1 MDRGAR
7 QAIVHGVT
15 QSQTCEVTYLGLLR
29 ARHGAQKFTDCASV
43 YTSVSTANSRFTEV
57 I

>member
-1 MDRGAR
+1 MDRGAW
-7 QAIVHGVT
+7 QATVHGVT
-15 QSQTCEVTYLGLLR
+15 QSQTCEATYLGLLR
-29 ARHGAQKFTDCASV
+29 ARHRAQKFTDCASV